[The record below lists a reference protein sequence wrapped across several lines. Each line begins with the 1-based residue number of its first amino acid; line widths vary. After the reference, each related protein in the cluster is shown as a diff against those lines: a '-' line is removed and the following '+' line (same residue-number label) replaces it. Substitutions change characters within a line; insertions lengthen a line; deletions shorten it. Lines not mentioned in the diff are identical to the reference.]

1 MQESAERVVEM
12 PPPGSPRAGPPIAY
26 AAGALDYAST
36 MRPPTDHAAGADGAD
51 AADGAEEDDA
61 HEPRR
66 RRWSPLP
73 RGGRVIFR
81 RAQLGLLQKLQDF
94 VLGPAAP
101 PR

>member
-1 MQESAERVVEM
+1 M

-26 AAGALDYAST
+26 AAGSLDYAST
-36 MRPPTDHAAGADGAD
+36 MRPPTDHVAGADGVDEAD
-51 AADGAEEDDA
+51 VAEADEE

-101 PR
+101 RR